1 MTTVFEVAAQA
12 ARWHGKQIRKYTSE
26 PYIQHPLAVAALV
39 EAEGALQKTVMAALL
54 HDVVEDCGVSL
65 RQVADLAGDNVAA
78 MVDVLTDRY
87 TKAAYPALNRAER
100 KVLARDRWVP
110 ARWGS
115 ALYDPRSD
123 ASLVKLADLL
133 DNAVSIKLHDPEFWP
148 VYRAEALALSD
159 VLRHGYPNKLHD
171 VERHNRMRQRLLV
184 VLEEP

>member
-39 EAEGALQKTVMAALL
+39 EAEGALQETVMAALL

-65 RQVADLAGDNVAA
+65 RQVANLAGHRVAA
-78 MVDVLTDRY
+78 MVDILTDRY
-87 TKAAYPALNRAER
+87 TKAVFPTLNRAER
-100 KVLARDRWVP
+100 KALARGAW
-110 ARWGS
+110 AREGAEDGQRHGAWQ
-115 ALYDPRSD
+115 D

-148 VYRAEALALSD
+148 VYRAEALTLSD
-159 VLRHGYPNKLHD
+159 VLYCGYPEHRRL
-171 VERHNRMRQRLLV
+171 RQRLLD
-184 VLEEP
+184 VLEGP